1 MQRPGNTREQ
11 DARRKAEDRFAK
23 AARLDVESM
32 KLREQ
37 RQSNDLAKMERLKA
51 LRLAK
56 AAADKAA
63 AATEAEQVAPA
74 IKREASAGKAKRTV
88 AAKPAIAIPVA
99 AKPAAAKQT
108 AAKPTAKK

>member
-32 KLREQ
+32 KAREQ
-37 RQSNDLAKMERLKA
+37 KQTNDLAKMERLRA

-56 AAADKAA
+56 AAADKITAEA
-63 AATEAEQVAPA
+63 EAVTAATA
-74 IKREASAGKAKRTV
+74 KRETV
-88 AAKPAIAIPVA
+88 AAKAKLAR
-99 AKPAAAKQT
+99 AKPAA
-108 AAKPTAKK
+108 KKTEAE

>member
-32 KLREQ
+32 KARELKQ
-37 RQSNDLAKMERLKA
+37 TNDLAKMERLRA

-56 AAADKAA
+56 AAADKITAEAEAVTAA
-63 AATEAEQVAPA
+63 AV
-74 IKREASAGKAKRTV
+74 KRETV
-88 AAKPAIAIPVA
+88 AAKAKQAR
-99 AKPAAAKQT
+99 AKPAA
-108 AAKPTAKK
+108 KKTEAE

>member
-32 KLREQ
+32 KARELKQ
-37 RQSNDLAKMERLKA
+37 TNDLAKMERLRA

-56 AAADKAA
+56 AAADRITAEAA
-63 AATEAEQVAPA
+63 AAAAAVKRESVAAKAKLARTKPAAKKTEAE
-74 IKREASAGKAKRTV
+74 
-88 AAKPAIAIPVA
+88 
-99 AKPAAAKQT
+99 
-108 AAKPTAKK
+108 

>member
-32 KLREQ
+32 KAREQ
-37 RQSNDLAKMERLKA
+37 KQTNDLAKMERLRA

-56 AAADKAA
+56 AAADKITAEAEAVTAA
-63 AATEAEQVAPA
+63 AV
-74 IKREASAGKAKRTV
+74 KRETV
-88 AAKPAIAIPVA
+88 AAKAKQARAKPVA
-99 AKPAAAKQT
+99 
-108 AAKPTAKK
+108 KKTEAE

>member
-32 KLREQ
+32 KAREQ
-37 RQSNDLAKMERLKA
+37 KQTNDLAKMERLRA

-56 AAADKAA
+56 AAADKITAEAEAVTAA
-63 AATEAEQVAPA
+63 AV
-74 IKREASAGKAKRTV
+74 KRETV
-88 AAKPAIAIPVA
+88 AAKAKQAR
-99 AKPAAAKQT
+99 AKPAA
-108 AAKPTAKK
+108 KKTEAE